1 MEILVAI
8 DSIKDFENSIE
19 VGTFFKDEL
28 EECNIK
34 TLPFLDGGKGTVEV
48 MKSVVNGSY
57 EYVNLHNPLNEV
69 ITARYVKNGDL
80 AIMEMAESSGLR
92 LIYKEELD
100 VLESSSLGFGEMLRD
115 GLDKGCRKFFI
126 GIGDTAPHDMGM
138 GMLYALG
145 VRYYDDEGKDL
156 NPVAKN
162 MSKVREIDFS
172 NLDRRL
178 LESNLLLATSLNMTM
193 FGKNSFLDNRP
204 IRKGAKIEDIK
215 ELSLGSKHFSKLVSK
230 AYGLEEIDF
239 PSLGSGGG
247 VAWALYTIFKAK
259 VQNSMDLILKL
270 VDFES
275 LIKDKDILILGED
288 VEEFH
293 AQSSI
298 NLAKLAKRYNP
309 GIKVVFLEDADNEKL
324 PPIEFIDVI
333 YDYKIDDYIDRNDYQ
348 GEIKRIAR
356 GLYDEV
362 LDQSLER
369 AL

>member
-1 MEILVAI
+1 MNILVAI

-19 VGTFFKDEL
+19 IGNFFKEAL

-48 MKSVVNGSY
+48 MKAVVDGSY

-69 ITARYVKNGDL
+69 ITARYVKNDDL

-100 VLESSSLGFGEMLRD
+100 VLKSSSLGFGEMLRD

-145 VRYYDDEGKDL
+145 VRYYDNEGKNL
-156 NPVAKN
+156 NPIAKN
-162 MSKVREIDFS
+162 MKKVSKVDFT
-172 NLDRRL
+172 NMDRRL
-178 LESNLLLATSLNMTM
+178 LESNLLLATSLNLSL
-193 FGKNSFLDNRP
+193 FGKNSFLDKRP
-204 IRKGAKIEDIK
+204 IRKGAKKEDI
-215 ELSLGSKHFSKLVSK
+215 EQLAEGSKHFSDTIVNQ
-230 AYGLEEIDF
+230 YGVEAIDF

-259 VQNSMDLILKL
+259 VQNSMDLILEL
-270 VDFES
+270 VDFEKIIS
-275 LIKDKDILILGED
+275 DKDVLLLGED

-298 NLAKLAKRYNP
+298 NLASLAKRYKP
-309 GIKVVFLEDADNEKL
+309 DIRTIFLEDKKSEKL
-324 PPIEFIDVI
+324 PPIDSVDIV
-333 YDYKIDDYIDRNDYQ
+333 YDYEINDYIDRKDYEE
-348 GEIKRIAR
+348 EIKKIAKD
-356 GLYDEV
+356 LYEQI
-362 LDQSLER
+362 LTKKLEKIR
-369 AL
+369 